1 MKKTLIALVMMLPA
15 LSYAQGNG
23 GISNENA
30 STKIE
35 WVSHSQN
42 GQYVV
47 RVTNKQN
54 CTAEM
59 RVQWGG
65 TNQFRAKT
73 MSSGASDTFHITPP
87 PTPRCFLGAKPNTS
101 CTNTTEMGTVEI
113 NVCNTLPVKFSS
125 ITGQRVGPRSV
136 KLVFVAEEDANTSYY
151 NIQYSLNGKTFT
163 TIKVLFPNGVEGN
176 KTYSVIVN
184 Y

>member
-1 MKKTLIALVMMLPA
+1 MMLPA

-35 WVSHSQN
+35 WV
-42 GQYVV
+42 GQSNNKYVV
-47 RVTNKQN
+47 RVTNKQS

-65 TNQFRAKT
+65 MSQFRAKT

-101 CTNTTEMGTVEI
+101 CANTTEMGTVEL
-113 NVCNTLPVKFSS
+113 NVCNALPVKFTN
-125 ITGQRVGPRSV
+125 IIGQRVGLRSV
-136 KLVFVAEEDANTSYY
+136 KLIFSAEEDGNTDHY
-151 NIQYSLNGKTFT
+151 NIQYSLDGKTFKT
-163 TIKVLFPNGVEGN
+163 VDILFPDGVVGG
-176 KTYSVIVN
+176 KQYSIIVK